1 MVITNMDVI
10 ISPINVTKLHK
21 KRIKVDIESISDK
34 EMVIASDVE
43 INKKFFYN
51 CLFKLGS
58 MTYINAIIKVN
69 NHTENFNKHIYS
81 VDLITLSKDEI
92 STIRTFILFKDE
104 FPNAQ

>member
-10 ISPINVTKLHK
+10 ISPINITKLHK
-21 KRIKVDIESISDK
+21 KGIKVDIESISDK

-43 INKKFFYN
+43 LNKKFFYN
-51 CLFKLGS
+51 CLFKIGT

-69 NHTENFNKHIYS
+69 NHTENFNKYIYS
-81 VDLITLSKDEI
+81 VDLMTLSKEEI

-104 FPNAQ
+104 FPKAH